1 MLHDLKIGVRLSGLV
16 VVLLAFLAVV
26 SYQGYTGMATM
37 QASLKTVYE
46 DRTVPA
52 IQLAEMMDLLGDIRE
67 SGASLANAGDAAGRA
82 GAKKTISGA
91 RQNIESVWAEYM
103 KTYLTPEEAKLAKQA
118 EAEKAKYFAIIDR
131 IAQLSDQGNFTEAS
145 RVEGSEAD
153 SEFRSINEAFDNL
166 KQLQADVAKSEYEKA
181 SQQFSDDTRFEIG
194 LIAAAV
200 VLGGGLALL
209 IMKSI
214 TGPLIGI
221 IGVMKELERGNL
233 NVAVGGVDRK
243 DEIGDVARAVEV
255 FKAGLAETEAL
266 KAQQAR
272 QAAEAEAQRKASM
285 RKMADDFEHAVGSII
300 RGVASAAT
308 QLQASAQT
316 LTGTANGTVGQSNLV
331 AAASE
336 EVSVNIQT
344 VAAAAEE
351 LSASVNEITRQLSKA
366 QEITESAVG
375 TAKDTRDEMGYLSA
389 SAKQIVAIVSL
400 INDIAEQTNLLALNA
415 TIEAARAGENGK
427 GFAVVAS
434 EVKALA
440 TQTAKA
446 TKDIETQIL
455 DMQEKTERSVDSMA
469 KISDVIGSINHVS
482 TTIGSAVEEQSAT
495 TQEIARN
502 VQQAALG
509 ASEVSSQMVLITNG
523 AQTTSTEVD
532 QVLGAAQELS
542 RQSEHLNAEVEKFL
556 RTVRADA
563 A

>member
-1 MLHDLKIGVRLSGLV
+1 M
-16 VVLLAFLAVV
+16 
-26 SYQGYTGMATM
+26 
-37 QASLKTVYE
+37 
-46 DRTVPA
+46 
-52 IQLAEMMDLLGDIRE
+52 
-67 SGASLANAGDAAGRA
+67 
-82 GAKKTISGA
+82 
-91 RQNIESVWAEYM
+91 
-103 KTYLTPEEAKLAKQA
+103 
-118 EAEKAKYFAIIDR
+118 
-131 IAQLSDQGNFTEAS
+131 
-145 RVEGSEAD
+145 
-153 SEFRSINEAFDNL
+153 
-166 KQLQADVAKSEYEKA
+166 
-181 SQQFSDDTRFEIG
+181 
-194 LIAAAV
+194 IAAAV

-214 TGPLIGI
+214 TGPLSGI
-221 IGVMKELERGNL
+221 ISVMKELERGNL
-233 NVAVGGVDRK
+233 SVAVGGVDRR

>member
-26 SYQGYTGMATM
+26 SYQGYTGMAAM

-67 SGASLANAGDAAGRA
+67 SGASLANAGDVAGRA
-82 GAKKTISGA
+82 GAKKTISAA
-91 RQNIESVWAEYM
+91 RQNIESIWAEYM

-145 RVEGSEAD
+145 RLEGSEAD
-153 SEFRSINEAFDNL
+153 SEFASINEAFDNL

-214 TGPLIGI
+214 TGPLSGI
-221 IGVMKELERGNL
+221 ISVMKELERGNL
-233 NVAVGGVDRK
+233 SVAVGGVDRR

>member
-26 SYQGYTGMATM
+26 SYQGYTGMAAM

-214 TGPLIGI
+214 TGPLSGI
-221 IGVMKELERGNL
+221 ISVMKELERGNL
-233 NVAVGGVDRK
+233 SVAVGGVDRR

-351 LSASVNEITRQLSKA
+351 LSASVNEINRQLSKA